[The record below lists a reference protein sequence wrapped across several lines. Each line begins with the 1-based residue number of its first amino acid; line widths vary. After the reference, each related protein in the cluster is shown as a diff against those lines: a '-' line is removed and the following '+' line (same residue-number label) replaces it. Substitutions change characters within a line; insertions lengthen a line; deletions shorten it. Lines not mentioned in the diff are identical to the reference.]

1 MLELLTLTTTTHNR
15 RILLAGKERGTSFAL
30 PPKHA
35 PKSLQQ
41 ASRGLPPYATAPLT
55 IVDHAV
61 LMDSRCPVCVLSPN
75 FAKKN
80 QRSRSLSQAY
90 NMSPVQKEQL
100 LQYQKQRKVQNSAAT
115 SPGGS
120 IKRKGLKEAVP
131 EQQVMNPLYLLFSPL
146 SSTSPTRS
154 GPTLPLPRRYL
165 PTHTTTRT
173 APAHR
178 TLMQTTAG
186 DTARCQGDRSTPAT
200 GWCRRS
206 VWSPGAS

>member
-1 MLELLTLTTTTHNR
+1 M
-15 RILLAGKERGTSFAL
+15 
-30 PPKHA
+30 P
-35 PKSLQQ
+35 
-41 ASRGLPPYATAPLT
+41 
-55 IVDHAV
+55 
-61 LMDSRCPVCVLSPN
+61 CVCVLSPN

-165 PTHTTTRT
+165 PTRTTT
-173 APAHR
+173 PH
-178 TLMQTTAG
+178 
-186 DTARCQGDRSTPAT
+186 TAR
-200 GWCRRS
+200 
-206 VWSPGAS
+206 